1 MKGQAALFS
10 GASSTDDDE
19 DRWATP
25 LEVFAPLHAEFG
37 FTLDA
42 AAIASNRKVP
52 LYLGP
57 DHERIERRDGT
68 LHPWCSVG
76 ATWCNPPYSAAG
88 EFLAA
93 AQHHAAA
100 GGTSVCLVFARTDT
114 AWWWRYVLGRD
125 PSTGDRLPVPCADEI
140 RWRPGR
146 VTFLDPLTGS
156 PRLDKKGRPQ
166 SAPAPSVAIVY
177 RPGLRQ
183 TWPVNGVLR

>member
-1 MKGQAALFS
+1 MKGQGALFS
-10 GASSTDDDE
+10 SASGLDDAE

-25 LEVFAPLHAEFG
+25 DEVFAPLHAEFG

-42 AAIASNRKVP
+42 AAIEGNRRTP

-57 DHERIERRDGT
+57 DHPQIERRDGRA
-68 LHPWCSVG
+68 HPWVG

-88 EFLAA
+88 EFA
-93 AQHHAAA
+93 AQAQRQVER
-100 GGTSVCLVFARTDT
+100 GVTSVLLVFARTDT
-114 AWWWRYVLGRD
+114 AWWWRHVLGRD
-125 PSTGDRLPVPCADEI
+125 TATRERLPDVVCADEI

-146 VTFLDPLTGS
+146 ITFLDPATGAA
-156 PRLDKKGRPQ
+156 RLDKHGRPQ

-183 TWPVNGVLR
+183 AWPENGVLR